1 MAHNWEDKLKSA
13 SIIAGAGFIVTYLI
27 LAVIR
32 MNYPFELEWI
42 EGAIVDSCRW
52 ILAGNQL
59 YVAPSIDFV
68 PLNYPPLYFY
78 VSALVMKLIGE
89 GFLAPRLVSI
99 ISSIGCML
107 LIYGMVK
114 RETKNTTAAFLAA
127 AFFAAAYKLCETWY
141 DIAKSDSFHLFLM
154 LAAVY
159 TVRIFKNHW
168 KAIMP
173 SIFLCLAFHTKQSTI
188 FLIAAIA
195 VYFLFYER
203 RFFISYIISIIV
215 LLSGTFLYLYQISDG
230 WYYYYVYMIPQNHL
244 RSDSNYIFF
253 WTKYFL
259 PYLSPIL
266 ILLIAYSVL
275 RRRVSQIDLQL
286 NTPFYLIVAVGMLL
300 ASYLIMLH
308 NVAWAN
314 NLMPS
319 IAVVSV
325 LAMICFHDLLKAA
338 HAKSRY
344 LARILWLIILLQ
356 FSLFIY
362 LPNQQAP
369 TCEDEQAGYMLLNI
383 IDDIEGDVLVREH
396 GYYSAMVGKPTF
408 AQRMAVL
415 DVMKNEELEFKG
427 IKPADLLRE
436 SIVNSIR
443 AKRFGGIIT
452 DALHGDPYD
461 HRMITKYYSM
471 LSGESTRQH
480 ISGKLSD
487 GGTRQHDNYDSDE
500 GIYESDISFYP
511 ITGYQTR
518 PEYVYIKSK

>member
-1 MAHNWEDKLKSA
+1 MDHNWENRLRIV

-52 ILAGNQL
+52 ILSGNQL

-68 PLNYPPLYFY
+68 PLNYPPLFFY
-78 VSALVMKLIGE
+78 VSALAMKLIGE

-99 ISSIGCML
+99 LSSIGCML
-107 LIYGMVK
+107 LIFGMVK

-141 DIAKSDSFHLFLM
+141 DIAKSDSFHLLLM
-154 LAAVY
+154 LASVY

-168 KAIMP
+168 KAIIP
-173 SIFLCLAFHTKQSTI
+173 SFFLCLAFHTKQSTI
-188 FLIAAIA
+188 FLIAFIA
-195 VYFLFYER
+195 LYFFIYER
-203 RFFISYIISIIV
+203 RVFISYIISILV
-215 LLSGTFLYLYQISDG
+215 LLAGTFLYLYQISSG

-253 WTKYFL
+253 WTEYFL
-259 PYLSPIL
+259 PYLSPML
-266 ILLIAYSVL
+266 ILLITYFVL
-275 RRRVSQIDLQL
+275 RKRVSQIDLRL
-286 NTPFYLIVAVGMLL
+286 NTPFYSIVAVGMLL
-300 ASYLIMLH
+300 SSYLIMLH

-319 IAVVSV
+319 IAAVAV
-325 LAMICFHDLLKAA
+325 LAMICFSDLLKAA
-338 HAKSRY
+338 HTKSRF
-344 LARILWLIILLQ
+344 LVRILWLIILLQ

-369 TCEDEQAGYMLLNI
+369 TCEDEQAGYNLLNI
-383 IDDIEGDVLVREH
+383 IDNIEGDVLVREH
-396 GYYSAMVGKPTF
+396 SYYSAMVGKPTF

-415 DVMKNEELEFKG
+415 DVMKNKDLEFNG
-427 IKPADLLRE
+427 SKPADLLRE
-436 SIVNSIR
+436 RIVSSIR
-443 AKRFGGIIT
+443 ARRFGGIIT

-461 HRMITKYYSM
+461 HQMISKYYDFRGM
-471 LSGESTRQH
+471 LSGEDARQH
-480 ISGKLSD
+480 N
-487 GGTRQHDNYDSDE
+487 NYDSHE
-500 GIYESDISFYP
+500 GIFKSDVAFYP

-518 PEYVYIKSK
+518 PEYVYIRSR